1 MQSLFRAYDSLRSGA
16 CDDVATALA
25 FGISYNMQRVAEFHA
40 KMAVLC
46 GWFQAALIDETSPC
60 PEIIMLSNTAKYGHT
75 ALVLN
80 IKNTVG
86 DDIQAEV
93 PHSVEAAAE
102 SNLSMIRYAIRME
115 DR

>member
-1 MQSLFRAYDSLRSGA
+1 
-16 CDDVATALA
+16 
-25 FGISYNMQRVAEFHA
+25 MQRVAEFHA

-60 PEIIMLSNTAKYGHT
+60 PEIIMLNNTAKYGHT

-80 IKNTVG
+80 IKNIVG

-102 SNLSMIRYAIRME
+102 INLSTIRYAIPVK